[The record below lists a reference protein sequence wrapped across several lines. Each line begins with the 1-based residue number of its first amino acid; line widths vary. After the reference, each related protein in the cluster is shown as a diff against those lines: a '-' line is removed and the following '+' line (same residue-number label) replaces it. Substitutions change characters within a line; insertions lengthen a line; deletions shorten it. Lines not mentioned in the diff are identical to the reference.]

1 MTGTPFECSIHCA
14 ICGAGSHKGNAQ
26 LDEAGTTLVIN
37 LQWGD
42 PVAGQGVDYMWL
54 PAPDTL
60 HIRSTVAVEGR
71 EAQYLMVYNRKG

>member
-1 MTGTPFECSIHCA
+1 M
-14 ICGAGSHKGNAQ
+14 
-26 LDEAGTTLVIN
+26 IN